1 VEKST
6 LFRNTVKKD
15 FLMRKIMFGGIVIFA
30 AMIAFISTAKAEE
43 YALSDLY
50 RKALT
55 NSEKIKFAQ
64 ENLYI
69 AKTGKDKAWA
79 VLIPRITAFGTY
91 NHYSEAK
98 YGAPSTSYS
107 SVLTQPNESGNWGV
121 RADESFSLSIR
132 ELNALKFAGQNVTKS
147 EYDLDATKTEFILAV
162 ASAYYD
168 TLKAKK
174 SLEVAAANMERLTQY
189 RDSVEKRVKV
199 GDLTKTAL
207 LRADGELSGA
217 RSDYLKATNAF
228 KLTRALMTRITGIED
243 DFLLKETPIPPDE
256 NIALNNLR
264 NAAWD
269 SRADLKSFDVQTKMA
284 QEQVKYAQG
293 AFWPSIGLF
302 AVYNGYD
309 QYPTTPTVNRENVL
323 AGVSLTF
330 PFFEGGL
337 RMAELREAKA
347 KERQAKLAYDDFK
360 KNVDIELQSAYLDL
374 QTQQGTLIFSE
385 DQRIFAED
393 NYNAVIRMFN
403 NGMATSLDVM
413 DANSLLLSAERNVNE
428 ARYNY
433 QLANLKLKRTSGML
447 LQFVN
452 ASK

>member
-1 VEKST
+1 
-6 LFRNTVKKD
+6 
-15 FLMRKIMFGGIVIFA
+15 
-30 AMIAFISTAKAEE
+30 MISFVPGAKAAE

-50 RKALT
+50 QQALK
-55 NSEKIKFAQ
+55 NSEKIRFAE

-79 VLIPRITAFGTY
+79 VLIPRLTAFGTY
-91 NHYSEAK
+91 NHFSEQK
-98 YGAPSTSYS
+98 V
-107 SVLTQPNESGNWGV
+107 SVAGMLVQPNESGNWGV
-121 RADESFSLSIR
+121 RADESFSLSAR
-132 ELNALKFAGQNVTKS
+132 ELNALKFAGQSITKS
-147 EYDLDATKTEFILAV
+147 EYDLTATKADFVLAV

-189 RDSVEKRVKV
+189 RNSVEKRVKV
-199 GDLTKTAL
+199 GELTRTAL

-217 RSDYLKATNAF
+217 RSDYLKATNAYR
-228 KLTRALMTRITGIED
+228 LARGIMVRVTGVED
-243 DFLLKETPIPPDE
+243 DFQLKETPLLPDE
-256 NIALNNLR
+256 QLALNNLR
-264 NAAWD
+264 NTAREA
-269 SRADLKSFDVQTKMA
+269 RADLKSFDIQTKMA
-284 QEQVKYAQG
+284 AEQVKYARG
-293 AFWPSIGLF
+293 AFWPNIGLF
-302 AVYNGYD
+302 AIYNAAD
-309 QYPTTPTVNRENVL
+309 QYPVGSTLNRESVL

-347 KERQAKLAYDDFK
+347 KERQAQLAYDDFK

-374 QTQQGTLIFSE
+374 QTLQGTLIFLE

-403 NGMATSLDVM
+403 NGLSTSLDVM
-413 DANSLLLSAERNVNE
+413 DANSLLLSAERSVND

-433 QLANLKLKRTSGML
+433 QLANLKLKRNSGML

-452 ASK
+452 AGR

>member
-1 VEKST
+1 MKKI
-6 LFRNTVKKD
+6 LFY
-15 FLMRKIMFGGIVIFA
+15 GVIILA
-30 AMIAFISTAKAEE
+30 AMIAFVSGANAAE
-43 YALSDLY
+43 YTLSDLY
-50 RKALT
+50 QQALK
-55 NSEKIKFAQ
+55 NSEKIKFAE

-79 VLIPRITAFGTY
+79 VLAPRLTAFGTY
-91 NHYSEAK
+91 NHFSEQK
-98 YGAPSTSYS
+98 QTISG
-107 SVLTQPNESGNWGV
+107 VLIQPNESGNWGL
-121 RADESFSLSIR
+121 RADESFSLSVR

-147 EYDLDATKTEFILAV
+147 EYDLTSTKSDFVLAV

-189 RDSVEKRVKV
+189 RGSVEKRVKV
-199 GDLTKTAL
+199 GELTRTAL
-207 LRADGELSGA
+207 LRAEGELSGA
-217 RSDYLKATNAF
+217 RSDYLRATNAF
-228 KLTRALMTRITGIED
+228 KLTRALLIRIAGIED
-243 DFLLKETPIPPDE
+243 DFLLKETPILPDE

-264 NAAWD
+264 NAARD

-284 QEQVKYAQG
+284 EEQVKYARG
-293 AFWPSIGLF
+293 AFWPNIGLF
-302 AVYNGYD
+302 AIYNALD
-309 QYPTTPTVNRENVL
+309 QYPASGSPATQTLNRESIL

-360 KNVDIELQSAYLDL
+360 KNVDIELQGAYLDL

-385 DQRIFAED
+385 DQRNFAED
-393 NYNAVIRMFN
+393 NYNAVIRTFN
-403 NGMATSLDVM
+403 NGLATSLDVM

-428 ARYNY
+428 AHYNY
-433 QLANLKLKRTSGML
+433 QIANLKLKRTSGML

>member
-1 VEKST
+1 
-6 LFRNTVKKD
+6 
-15 FLMRKIMFGGIVIFA
+15 MRKIVFCGIVILA
-30 AMIAFISTAKAEE
+30 AMIAFVPGAKAAE
-43 YALSDLY
+43 YTLSDLY
-50 RKALT
+50 QQALK
-55 NSEKIKFAQ
+55 NSEKIKFAE

-79 VLIPRITAFGTY
+79 VLSPRVTAFGTY
-91 NHYSEAK
+91 NQFTEKK
-98 YGAPSTSYS
+98 YGDPPGYST
-107 SVLTQPNESGNWGV
+107 VLIQPERSGNWGV
-121 RADESFSLSIR
+121 RADESFSLSVR

-147 EYDLDATKTEFILAV
+147 EYDLTATKSDFVLAV

-199 GDLTKTAL
+199 GELTRTAL

-228 KLTRALMTRITGIED
+228 KLVRALMVRVTGVED
-243 DFLLKETPIPPDE
+243 DFLLKETPISPDE
-256 NIALNNLR
+256 QITLNNLR
-264 NAAWD
+264 NAAGE
-269 SRADLKSFDVQTKMA
+269 SRADLKSFDVQTQMA
-284 QEQVKYAQG
+284 AEQVKYARG
-293 AFWPSIGLF
+293 AFWPSVGLF
-302 AVYNGYD
+302 AIYNGVD
-309 QYPTTPTVNRENVL
+309 QYPTSPTLNRESAL

-347 KERQAKLAYDDFK
+347 KERQAKLAYNDFK

-374 QTQQGTLIFSE
+374 QTQQGTLIFLE

-403 NGMATSLDVM
+403 NGLSTSLDVM

-433 QLANLKLKRTSGML
+433 QLANLKLKRTSGLL

>member
-1 VEKST
+1 
-6 LFRNTVKKD
+6 
-15 FLMRKIMFGGIVIFA
+15 MRKIALCGLVLSA
-30 AMIAFISTAKAEE
+30 AMMAFASAAIAGE

-50 RKALT
+50 QQALK
-55 NSEKIKFAQ
+55 NSERIKFAQ

-79 VLIPRITAFGTY
+79 VLMPRVTAYGTY
-91 NHYSEAK
+91 NHFSEQK
-98 YGAPSTSYS
+98 VTLSG
-107 SVLTQPNESGNWGV
+107 VLIQPNESGNWGV

-147 EYDLDATKTEFILAV
+147 EYDLDATKSDFILTV
-162 ASAYYD
+162 AAAYYD

-174 SLEVAAANMERLTQY
+174 SLEVAAANMARLTQY
-189 RDSVEKRVKV
+189 RDAVEKRVKI
-199 GDLTKTAL
+199 GELTRTAL

-217 RSDYLKATNAF
+217 RSDYLKATNVF
-228 KLTRALMTRITGIED
+228 KLFRSVLIRITGIEE
-243 DFLLKETPIPPDE
+243 DFLLKETVIPPTE
-256 NIALNNLR
+256 QIVLNHLR
-264 NAAWD
+264 NVALD
-269 SRADLKSFDVQTKMA
+269 SRADLKSYHIQTKMA
-284 QEQVKYAQG
+284 EEQVKYARG
-293 AFWPSIGLF
+293 AFWPNISLF
-302 AVYNGYD
+302 AIYNASD
-309 QYPTTPTVNRENVL
+309 QYPASGSSATQTLNRESVL
-323 AGVSLTF
+323 AGISLTY

-360 KNVDIELQSAYLDL
+360 KNVEIELQSAYLDL

-403 NGMATSLDVM
+403 NGLATSLDVM
-413 DANSLLLSAERNVNE
+413 DANSLLLSAERNWNE
-428 ARYNY
+428 AHYNY

-452 ASK
+452 DSK

>member
-1 VEKST
+1 
-6 LFRNTVKKD
+6 
-15 FLMRKIMFGGIVIFA
+15 MRKTIFCGMFISA
-30 AMIAFISTAKAEE
+30 LMIAFVPGAKAAE
-43 YALSDLY
+43 YTLSDLY
-50 RKALT
+50 QRALM
-55 NSEKIKFAQ
+55 NSEKIKFAE

-79 VLIPRITAFGTY
+79 VLSPRLTAFGTY
-91 NHYSEAK
+91 NHFTEQK
-98 YGAPSTSYS
+98 V
-107 SVLTQPNESGNWGV
+107 SVSGVLIQPYESGNWGI
-121 RADESFSLSIR
+121 RADESFSLSAR
-132 ELNALKFAGQNVTKS
+132 ELNALKFSGQNVIKS
-147 EYDLDATKTEFILAV
+147 EYDLKATKSDFVLAV

-199 GDLTKTAL
+199 GELTRTAL

-217 RSDYLKATNAF
+217 RSDYLKATNSF
-228 KLTRALMTRITGIED
+228 KLARAQMIRISGIEG
-243 DFLLKETPIPPDE
+243 DFQLKETPLLPDE
-256 NIALNNLR
+256 QIALNNLR
-264 NAAWD
+264 NTAWD
-269 SRADLKSFDVQTKMA
+269 TRADLKSFDIQTKMA
-284 QEQVKYAQG
+284 AEQVKYARG
-293 AFWPSIGLF
+293 AFWPSVGLF
-302 AVYNGYD
+302 AIYNAAD
-309 QYPTTPTVNRENVL
+309 QYPAGPTLNRESVL
-323 AGVSLTF
+323 AGVSMTF

-337 RMAELREAKA
+337 RMAELREANA

-360 KNVDIELQSAYLDL
+360 KNVDIELQSAYLDW
-374 QTQQGTLIFSE
+374 QTQQGTLIYLE

-403 NGMATSLDVM
+403 NGLSTSLDVM

-433 QLANLKLKRTSGML
+433 QLANLKLKRASGLL